1 MMYVRI
7 LITTLRL
14 QKRLF
19 YHFLACY
26 VTSGVMYVHT
36 PSSLEQLQYVACD
49 VAKLCTKY
57 ERNQAIGGGVIA
69 ISVF

>member
-1 MMYVRI
+1 
-7 LITTLRL
+7 
-14 QKRLF
+14 
-19 YHFLACY
+19 
-26 VTSGVMYVHT
+26 MYVHT

-69 ISVF
+69 ISVFDLMTLNIALSVTCYARLRDYFHQV